1 MDKILNLKSIVPEGK
16 YHSTIVN
23 NKLIKDRKEIIELTN
38 KGYRFSSEV
47 MEKAG
52 FVKLIRNVTTKLS
65 IVEHKKDNRVFEK
78 DTSDVKSIIRS
89 ISTLDNGNDE
99 ITVTEEDN
107 NKNDYDDEEQ

>member
-1 MDKILNLKSIVPEGK
+1 MDKILNLRSIVPEGK

-23 NKLIKDRKEIIELTN
+23 DKLIKDRKEIIELTK
-38 KGYRFSSEV
+38 KGYKFSSEV

-52 FVKLIRNVTTKLS
+52 FIKHIRNVTTKLS

-99 ITVTEEDN
+99 ITVAEED
-107 NKNDYDDEEQ
+107 NKNDYDEEE